1 MTLRKSLVYSLGTH
15 AAILIAFLIAAL
27 FSLNEP
33 SPAAQTLRIRLR
45 ASMSAG
51 SRAVPRFTGAAPADS
66 IRERR
71 QPAGISSI
79 SDSSAVSSPE
89 APAPVTRY
97 TEVLDN
103 IPVSRLQTAP
113 PAALPEVDP
122 LGGIDVP
129 AAAPQQAQNRADG
142 ADSRARNWSL
152 DWADGNTRAVL
163 SFPSVSFEKFPD
175 SNERLLE
182 TSLEILVSPQ
192 GNVVSAEVIPPGS
205 GNAGVDR
212 YLNSLALQL
221 VMEPADPEK
230 GEQKA
235 LLRLV
240 FAEGGG
246 G

>member
-51 SRAVPRFTGAAPADS
+51 SRAAPRFTGAAPADS

-129 AAAPQQAQNRADG
+129 HGTGRLTGPTAIQELFCLFPLFRLKNFLTVMNVCLKHLWKFLFRLREMLFRRKLFRPAPAMQEWTA
-142 ADSRARNWSL
+142 
-152 DWADGNTRAVL
+152 
-163 SFPSVSFEKFPD
+163 
-175 SNERLLE
+175 
-182 TSLEILVSPQ
+182 I
-192 GNVVSAEVIPPGS
+192 
-205 GNAGVDR
+205 
-212 YLNSLALQL
+212 
-221 VMEPADPEK
+221 
-230 GEQKA
+230 
-235 LLRLV
+235 
-240 FAEGGG
+240 
-246 G
+246 